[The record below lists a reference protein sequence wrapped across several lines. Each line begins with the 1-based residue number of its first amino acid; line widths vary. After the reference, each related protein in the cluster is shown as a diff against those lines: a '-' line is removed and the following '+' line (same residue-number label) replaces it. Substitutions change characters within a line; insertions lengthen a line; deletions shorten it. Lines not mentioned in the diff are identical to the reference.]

1 MKMNKHI
8 YWVQMTMT
16 LVMAMMPLSL
26 LAQTVG
32 WELAPTDYASIVRF
46 GPNLYQV
53 KQKGKIGLIHSDG
66 TEVVPVKASS
76 IGGFHEGLALVT
88 LDESKESHRILGVLN
103 AKGIY
108 TPFSQSYY
116 TLNGQEF
123 YSDGVLSVMDANG
136 KKGYIDEVG
145 NVVCGFDKKYELIK
159 PFTDGYAAV
168 WDGSSSFSLIN
179 KNGRPYPLTLPE
191 DMVGRTI
198 SYVYNPIGGKVL
210 FFDDYG
216 KCYKYSL
223 QEKRCEKLDIKKA
236 NPPLPTDYL
245 FRPKMVLENIDEQV
259 LTAAPFT
266 KLPAGKIG
274 ISPIKENGK
283 FGFSEIGKP
292 ILPCQL
298 DSATVFED
306 DLSIVSLGG
315 KWGILKYYSQQQDFS
330 LSTPQAYIDFDG
342 GSIVSCQFELQV
354 PTAWNGKQMNVTLN
368 DKDTKDMVSHT
379 NNASLYTF
387 QLKPEH
393 SMKKSYNVTV
403 ASEGLLLWTG
413 ELSYTLKKK
422 AVGLEIN
429 SLVLDHNVTDPNYRV
444 PGSFT
449 IYNPNENE
457 VTADISFTHSSM
469 IREVGGYPKS
479 VTLKSGERRRVE
491 FYIETTNRRGD
502 WKHTIGVSSS
512 KGGATSLTMEVKT
525 L

>member
-1 MKMNKHI
+1 M
-8 YWVQMTMT
+8 
-16 LVMAMMPLSL
+16 
-26 LAQTVG
+26 
-32 WELAPTDYASIVRF
+32 
-46 GPNLYQV
+46 
-53 KQKGKIGLIHSDG
+53 
-66 TEVVPVKASS
+66 
-76 IGGFHEGLALVT
+76 
-88 LDESKESHRILGVLN
+88 
-103 AKGIY
+103 
-108 TPFSQSYY
+108 
-116 TLNGQEF
+116 
-123 YSDGVLSVMDANG
+123 
-136 KKGYIDEVG
+136 
-145 NVVCGFDKKYELIK
+145 
-159 PFTDGYAAV
+159 
-168 WDGSSSFSLIN
+168 
-179 KNGRPYPLTLPE
+179 
-191 DMVGRTI
+191 
-198 SYVYNPIGGKVL
+198 
-210 FFDDYG
+210 
-216 KCYKYSL
+216 
-223 QEKRCEKLDIKKA
+223 
-236 NPPLPTDYL
+236 
-245 FRPKMVLENIDEQV
+245 
-259 LTAAPFT
+259 
-266 KLPAGKIG
+266 
-274 ISPIKENGK
+274 
-283 FGFSEIGKP
+283 
-292 ILPCQL
+292 
-298 DSATVFED
+298 FED

-379 NNASLYTF
+379 NNAGLYTF

-393 SMKKSYNVTV
+393 STQKSYDVTV

-512 KGGATSLTMEVKT
+512 KGGVTSLTMEVKT